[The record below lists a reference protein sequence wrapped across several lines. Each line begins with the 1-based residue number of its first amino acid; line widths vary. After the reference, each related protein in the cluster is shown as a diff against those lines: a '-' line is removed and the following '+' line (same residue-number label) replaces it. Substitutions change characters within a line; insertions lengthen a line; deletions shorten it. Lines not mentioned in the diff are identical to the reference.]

1 MLGTNSLTGEITVSE
16 PKVLVIQIPYSEG
29 WSATVDG
36 QPAELL
42 RANTAFLGLELEPG
56 SHTIELHYRTPGLA
70 AGVFIT
76 IAGVLAFAG
85 VAVFYR
91 RRTVKVPAPKGG
103 WSCGDPAA

>member
-1 MLGTNSLTGEITVSE
+1 M
-16 PKVLVIQIPYSEG
+16 
-29 WSATVDG
+29 DG

-42 RANTAFLGLELEPG
+42 RANTAVLGLELEPG
-56 SHTIELHYRTPGLA
+56 SHTIELRYRTPGLA

-85 VAVFYR
+85 VTVFYR

-103 WSCGDPAA
+103 WSCGHPAA